1 MFTPPAVIDEE
12 IPYVSGKSI
21 WPYNCHL
28 LSRIPLESVG
38 TGGLWGGVDGALCLS
53 PIEYAKMSIKR
64 RFLSPIYRPIQTSS
78 SGPGHVDKP
87 GTYWQRRGR
96 KAACAAAGCADDNPS

>member
-53 PIEYAKMSIKR
+53 PIAYPKMSIKR
-64 RFLSPIYRPIQTSS
+64 RFLYPRHRDRHKAPTRPPMSPCPYTSS
-78 SGPGHVDKP
+78 FTNLS
-87 GTYWQRRGR
+87 
-96 KAACAAAGCADDNPS
+96 ANSNE